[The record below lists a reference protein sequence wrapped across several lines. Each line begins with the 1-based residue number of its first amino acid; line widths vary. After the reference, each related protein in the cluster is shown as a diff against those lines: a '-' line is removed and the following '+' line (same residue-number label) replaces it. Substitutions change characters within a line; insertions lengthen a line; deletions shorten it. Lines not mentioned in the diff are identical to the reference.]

1 MVKLYAPI
9 HQETNDRFRSPFNPP
24 SDPNQRLWRYLSLD
38 KLGHL
43 LRERA
48 LYMRRVDS
56 FADPLEGQP
65 TKATDIAWDLLFIE
79 RDIPHAH
86 RDEVRRW
93 QRADRLLTYA
103 SCWRM
108 DDSESMRAWREYCP
122 SSRSVAVRT
131 TCAGLMGS
139 IGQLKDEGP
148 YDKWNVGTVFY
159 FDRLSEGYPTHNA
172 FLPFMFKDQ
181 SYSWE
186 RELRVLVHLQS
197 RMDEVV
203 KLLEVE
209 QSGDITSVHVDL
221 SLDPTLLIGEIV
233 CHPESEASFAE
244 EVIDLIRQAGL
255 SIACSGSKLAATRNR
270 AV

>member
-9 HQETNDRFRSPFNPP
+9 HQEPNERFRSPFNPP

-38 KLGHL
+38 KLPHM
-43 LRERA
+43 LRDRA

-65 TKATDIAWDLLFIE
+65 SKATEIAWDLLFIE
-79 RDIPHAH
+79 RDILHAH

-122 SSRSVAVRT
+122 FSRSVAVRT
-131 TCAGLMGS
+131 TYTRLMDSVGHLENGS
-139 IGQLKDEGP
+139 P
-148 YDKWNVGTVFY
+148 YNKWNVGTVFY

-181 SYSWE
+181 SYAWE
-186 RELRVLVHLQS
+186 RELRVLMHLQS

-203 KLLEVE
+203 ELLELE
-209 QSGDITSVHVDL
+209 KSGDITPIHMNL
-221 SLDPTLLIGEIV
+221 PLDPILLIEEIV
-233 CHPESEASFAE
+233 CHPESEASFPE
-244 EVIDLIRQAGL
+244 EVVKLIRQAGL
-255 SIACSGSKLAATRNR
+255 SIPCVRSKLTSIGNR